1 MKRQYY
7 FPRTLESRPDWFGTY
22 ARQLNLLG
30 TGLNLVPGDFAS
42 SVADGLYLE
51 YVSGLWLKA
60 VREFGPAC
68 TSALDTLY
76 DLDGND
82 PFVLPVFTAP
92 GLPPANAPL
101 PAVVAVRPGA
111 LQRIF
116 AYVQVIKASPAYT
129 EAIGLQLG
137 IVGPEDTPAPND
149 AGPEFTLKV
158 EQGDTAQV
166 VRIRFKKSG
175 HMAVAIYSRRPGG
188 EWVLLGIATS
198 SPYLDARP
206 LANPAQPEIRE
217 YRLRFWDDGSET
229 GEWSAV
235 DKVTVAP

>member
-1 MKRQYY
+1 MKRQFF
-7 FPRTLESRPDWFGTY
+7 FPRTQEARPDWFGTY
-22 ARQLNLLG
+22 AQQLNLLG
-30 TGLNLVPGDFAS
+30 TGLNLVPEDFAS
-42 SVADGLYLE
+42 SVMDGLYLE

-68 TSALDTLY
+68 TSALDVLY
-76 DLDGND
+76 DQDGND

-116 AYVQVIKASPAYT
+116 AYVQVIKAMPLYT
-129 EAIGLQLG
+129 DAIGLQMG
-137 IVGPEDTPAPND
+137 IVGPEETPTPD
-149 AGPEFTLKV
+149 SAGPEFTLKV
-158 EQGDTAQV
+158 EQGDTCQV
-166 VRIRFKKSG
+166 VRIRFKKKG
-175 HMAVAIYSRRPGG
+175 RMAVAIYSRRAGG

-198 SPYLDARP
+198 SPYLDDRP
-206 LANPAQPEIRE
+206 LANSAQPEVRE